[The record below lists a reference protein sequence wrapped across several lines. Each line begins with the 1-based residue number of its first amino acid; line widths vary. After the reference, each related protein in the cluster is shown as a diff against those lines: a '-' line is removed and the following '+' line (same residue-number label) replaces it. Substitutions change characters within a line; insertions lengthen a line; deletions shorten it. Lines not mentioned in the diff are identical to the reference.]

1 MEKRMRRF
9 LALETM
15 GLVTFV
21 AGCGGDSASSP
32 DSAVRS
38 PAEWAA
44 LLSEAEVFVWDDQ
57 PIEFSPPPV
66 DWVSEREQSGGL
78 MGVRYVKQ
86 KSVGER
92 IHVAEY
98 TSVGKKDRC
107 KELEDLMRELDD
119 LNAREFAQRLQRA
132 RPYAQHPLNA
142 SETEGAERAN
152 ERLDDAR
159 TAHRS
164 GDLDE
169 VRDRVSAAI
178 WDLHWV
184 DYSLDDVVEPAI
196 FTGKGYEQFG
206 KIEVFEP
213 VPGEVAG
220 EPSISLDYSFVAH
233 DSGRTYHGREV
244 YVEHNNRLFVASF
257 QGLQENLPLFD
268 ALVATI
274 QFPAG
279 SCEH

>member
-1 MEKRMRRF
+1 MHRF
-9 LALETM
+9 LALATM
-15 GLVTFV
+15 GLATFI
-21 AGCGGDSASSP
+21 AGCGGDSGSSP

-44 LLSEAEVFVWDDQ
+44 LLSESEVFVWDDQ
-57 PIEFSPPPV
+57 PIEFSLPPV

-119 LNAREFAQRLQRA
+119 LNAREFAKRLQRA

-142 SETEGAERAN
+142 SETEGSERAN

-169 VRDRVSAAI
+169 VRDRISAAI

-213 VPGEVAG
+213 VRGEVAG
-220 EPSISLDYSFVAH
+220 EPSLSLDYSFVAH